1 MSFFSDIGNMI
12 GGAVQT
18 LENVAMTALE
28 AEFAPLEIAQSVANL
43 ATQALGQ
50 AFQSA
55 MSQLQ
60 QAGMPNFLAND
71 IQKLL
76 NQVMQQLT
84 NPSNPSTDHYVN
96 QQAGGQ
102 INSLAQS
109 FVSQILQQILQNAQS
124 SNGSGGTNGSSGSNG
139 SSPSGGSGS
148 WLEALAK
155 ALGDKLNQKAQ
166 QLQQEGNNTDGS
178 TPGQMTQL
186 QADTQLFTLMM
197 NAFNNLIKSFGEGL
211 AKMADKQ

>member
-1 MSFFSDIGNMI
+1 MSFFGDIGNMI

-18 LENVAMTALE
+18 LENVAMNALE

-71 IQKLL
+71 ILKLL

-84 NPSNPSTDHYVN
+84 NPSNPSTDNYVN
-96 QQAGGQ
+96 QQAGAQ
-102 INSLAQS
+102 INNLARS

-124 SNGSGGTNGSSGSNG
+124 SNGSGGTHGSSGCGG
-139 SSPSGGSGS
+139 SGPSGGSGS

>member
-12 GGAVQT
+12 SGAVKT

-84 NPSNPSTDHYVN
+84 NPSNPSTDQYVN

-102 INSLAQS
+102 INNLAQS

-139 SSPSGGSGS
+139 STPSGGSGS